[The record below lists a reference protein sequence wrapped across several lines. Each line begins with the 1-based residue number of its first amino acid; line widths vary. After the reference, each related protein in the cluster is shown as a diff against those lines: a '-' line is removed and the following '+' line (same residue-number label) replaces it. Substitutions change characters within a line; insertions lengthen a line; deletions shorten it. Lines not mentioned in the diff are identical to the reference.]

1 MFITHGNEKNEIF
14 TNLIETIFA
23 ISRVYS
29 MWRNVI
35 VQRNINEYDSGCI
48 CILMG
53 EMQQIMYKHIL
64 EILIF

>member
-1 MFITHGNEKNEIF
+1 MFITRGNESEIF

-29 MWRNVI
+29 IWRNVI
-35 VQRNINEYDSGCI
+35 VQRNINEYNSGCI

-53 EMQQIMYKHIL
+53 EMQQIMCKRVS
-64 EILIF
+64 EILF